1 MRGSSLVVPLNLLQ
15 NGEEGGCCSN
25 ERAPEASGALD
36 TQYLDGFEGGTEG
49 GASPFLLSIQNFF
62 FFLRVGLRHSHF
74 SRNRLTSVEFGFILC
89 SSCLSS
95 SV

>member
-62 FFLRVGLRHSHF
+62 FF
-74 SRNRLTSVEFGFILC
+74 
-89 SSCLSS
+89 
-95 SV
+95 